1 MTRRGW
7 LIGGATL
14 GAIVAGACWFGRGA
28 SADVPTAAVERGTFV
43 DAVQIRGEIKAGR
56 SVTIIA
62 PADAG
67 ELRILKLAKNG
78 STVKTGD
85 VLIEFDGTTVARTA
99 AEKRSELRGLDA

>member
-1 MTRRGW
+1 MTRRRW

-56 SVTIIA
+56 
-62 PADAG
+62 
-67 ELRILKLAKNG
+67 
-78 STVKTGD
+78 
-85 VLIEFDGTTVARTA
+85 
-99 AEKRSELRGLDA
+99 